1 MRLNV
6 FISGEN
12 IDLCVPTRE
21 FAEKSDW
28 YSWFNDPK
36 ITRYLQQGIFPNNPS
51 LQVEFFEKQQKER
64 LLLIIS
70 NKKEYLGVVS
80 LSSINFF
87 TKTAQ
92 VALVVDS
99 ALDVLKAPLISME
112 AVARI
117 TEHGFRIMGLNRIS
131 GAQHINLSAGWGRRM
146 EILGYQVEGINRDAC
161 VKGHDIAD
169 GVGVAM
175 IYDDYLTI
183 KRNRGEYWDSA
194 EKMEERISKLPE
206 NGFVDSLRTFMQKE
220 GESYY
225 QNTYNL

>member
-1 MRLNV
+1 MQLDV

-51 LQVEFFEKQQKER
+51 MQVDFFEKQHKER

-80 LSSINFF
+80 LSSIDFF
-87 TKTAQ
+87 KKSAQ

-99 ALDVLKAPLISME
+99 AVDVLKAPLISLE
-112 AVARI
+112 AIARI
-117 TEHGFRIMGLNRIS
+117 TEHGFQIMGLNKIS

-146 EILGYQVEGINRDAC
+146 ELLGFRVEGINRQAC

-169 GVGVAM
+169 GVWLAM
-175 IYDDYLTI
+175 VYDDYLTI
-183 KRNRGEYWDSA
+183 KGNRGKYWDSA
-194 EKMEERISKLPE
+194 EKMEERIRKLPE
-206 NGFVDSLRTFMQKE
+206 KGFTDSLRTFMQKE

>member
-1 MRLNV
+1 MRLDV

-36 ITRYLQQGIFPNNPS
+36 ITRYLLQGVFPNNPG

-80 LSSINFF
+80 LSSINFL
-87 TKTAQ
+87 TKSAQ
-92 VALVVDS
+92 VALVVNS
-99 ALDVLKAPLISME
+99 ASDVLKAPLISME

-117 TEHGFRIMGLNRIS
+117 TEHGFQIMGLDRIS

-146 EILGYQVEGINRDAC
+146 ELLGYRIEGINRHAC
-161 VKGHDIAD
+161 IRGHNIAD
-169 GVGVAM
+169 GVWVAM
-175 IYDDYLTI
+175 VYDDYMKI
-183 KRNRGEYWDSA
+183 KENRGEYWDSA
-194 EKMEERISKLPE
+194 EKMEERIRKLPA
-206 NGFVDSLRTFMQKE
+206 NGFVDSLRTFMKDE

-225 QNTYNL
+225 KNTYNL